1 MPVLAKTTY
10 NTGSYVNGSVSNPES
25 NLGCILVPI
34 KQGMSEL
41 YIQQAS
47 GSETEATFDV
57 YAQDSMSMGFN
68 LVTSGVTQYEFDQNQ
83 IEQISN
89 VYINIKT
96 PTPEGMTGSAF
107 AASAISVFESLMY
120 FTKSSL
126 YLYITPQQLYQFE
139 QMYQSCVSDAYK
151 SAVGKLT
158 AQIGNR
164 FNMEAMLGVEIE
176 SQKDDTIRWI
186 LQVLTVYNICAPSLN
201 ISEPLDMAYKEVY
214 QTIQRLK
221 GGMVSLEEPAPYRTD
236 QYNANVE
243 VVTSRGSYIG

>member
-41 YIQQAS
+41 YIQQAA

-68 LVTSGVTQYEFDQNQ
+68 LVTSGVTQYEFDQDQ

-89 VYINIKT
+89 VYINITT
-96 PTPEGMTGSAF
+96 PTPDGMTGSAF
-107 AASAISVFESLMY
+107 AASAVSVFESLMY

-139 QMYQSCVSDAYK
+139 QMYQSCVPDAYK

-243 VVTSRGSYIG
+243 VVTSRESYIG